1 MVIVQNQIEK
11 FLEVELE
18 AFFSEFIGSI
28 LYFLKFRKLLWQV
41 DKLWNSMNMELN
53 GVWKVTNREK
63 REHIILE
70 HKKETKFEKLH

>member
-1 MVIVQNQIEK
+1 MVIVQNKIEK